1 MEIDFPHLH
10 NPTLFGSLS
19 VSPPASMFDSFSPL
33 LHFNDDFLD
42 VLNPTSM
49 TNLGTTIEDDTDDWM
64 KPLLL
69 DQLFEHDFLSPQLS
83 NDDIEIKEE
92 KLPDNDIKKLPV
104 LNNTTNNCSF
114 IIDEKYLS
122 NNYASQQRDNE
133 FIDFFHQHSSEQQ
146 LPSTTTT
153 TTVRLIHQPKIEPA
167 ELPTTLYVTGNE
179 LQFHSINPTS
189 KTIGHTYTSNK
200 ILYFILN
207 RNTTKDLL
215 FFYFFSNNIITYI
228 ISTNTIISTYR
239 TSSCIKRKKI

>member
-1 MEIDFPHLH
+1 MEIDFAHSH

-42 VLNPTSM
+42 VLNPT
-49 TNLGTTIEDDTDDWM
+49 TTTTDDDTDDWM

-69 DQLFEHDFLSPQLS
+69 DQLFEHDFLSPQFS

-92 KLPDNDIKKLPV
+92 KTPDNEIKKFSV
-104 LNNTTNNCSF
+104 LNNNCSF

-122 NNYASQQRDNE
+122 NNYSTQQRENE
-133 FIDFFHQHSSEQQ
+133 FIDFFQQHTSEQQ

-153 TTVRLIHQPKIEPA
+153 TTVRLIHQPKVEPA

-189 KTIGHTYTSNK
+189 KTIGHTYTSKN
-200 ILYFILN
+200 
-207 RNTTKDLL
+207 
-215 FFYFFSNNIITYI
+215 FFFMREFF
-228 ISTNTIISTYR
+228 
-239 TSSCIKRKKI
+239 